1 MTRIEFRLK
10 ELRVAN
16 GMTQVELAE
25 RAEIDQ
31 GRLSRLEGHQG
42 RSIGLDVLA
51 RLCDALDCEPG
62 DLLVRIGKKRNRKS
76 RRSTGQ

>member
-10 ELRVAN
+10 ELRQAK
-16 GMTQVELAE
+16 GITQVELAE

-31 GRLSRLEGHQG
+31 ARISRLECGEG
-42 RSIGLDVLA
+42 RTIGFDALG

-62 DLLVRIGKKRNRKS
+62 DLFVRVGTKRK
-76 RRSTGQ
+76 RRSL